1 MSENNKKAGL
11 IVGAGG
17 AIGLQL
23 VAQAQQRGIGQ
34 IYATHR
40 SPVTSVSPDTHWL
53 HLDYNSV
60 ELLDAATTYLLME
73 VHSLD
78 FLVVATG
85 LLHAEGIKPEKRLSN
100 WSEDVFAQVM
110 WINAGAPLT
119 LFSRLQPILKRS
131 NQPKVIFLSA
141 QIGSIEDN
149 RSGGWYSYRMS
160 KAALNM
166 GVRTAAIEAERWQNQ
181 ASVVAVHPG
190 TTRSSLSKPYT
201 SRRQN
206 LLTPVQTATDLYNLL
221 DTIGPANSG
230 QLMTRL
236 GEPLPF

>member
-1 MSENNKKAGL
+1 
-11 IVGAGG
+11 
-17 AIGLQL
+17 
-23 VAQAQQRGIGQ
+23 
-34 IYATHR
+34 
-40 SPVTSVSPDTHWL
+40 
-53 HLDYNSV
+53 
-60 ELLDAATTYLLME
+60 
-73 VHSLD
+73 
-78 FLVVATG
+78 
-85 LLHAEGIKPEKRLSN
+85 
-100 WSEDVFAQVM
+100 M